1 MSRTIKM
8 KSLMR
13 NLRAVFHQYLH
24 EITIHGLRY
33 LIDGRNWFEVAARG
47 TVITL
52 CFILSFAGVYTSI
65 NESIKNQM
73 SFFIYLLIDFEPILV
88 PKSKQVGTKTE
99 TERSNSSK
107 NRFFDF
113 H

>member
-1 MSRTIKM
+1 MSCAVKM

-33 LIDGRNWFEVAARG
+33 IIDGRNWFEVAARG
-47 TVITL
+47 TVIAL

-65 NESIKNQM
+65 NESIKNP
-73 SFFIYLLIDFEPILV
+73 LLTSIQTTLIQNVSKILYI
-88 PKSKQVGTKTE
+88 SE
-99 TERSNSSK
+99 IRSNK
-107 NRFFDF
+107 NNRIKMSYSQ
-113 H
+113 

>member
-1 MSRTIKM
+1 MSYAVKM

-47 TVITL
+47 TVIAL

-65 NESIKNQM
+65 NESIKNP
-73 SFFIYLLIDFEPILV
+73 LLTSIQTTLIQNVSKILYISEIGEG
-88 PKSKQVGTKTE
+88 K
-99 TERSNSSK
+99 
-107 NRFFDF
+107 
-113 H
+113 